1 MSKSLPPVHP
11 LVAQLHFT
19 RSEFKRA
26 LKGVSDEDARRR
38 FEPMNCI
45 SWIVAH
51 MAYQEQRFWVKT
63 PQGKVVAPELNDL
76 AGYGKPAT
84 TPPLDEMWQAW
95 YAVTEAANDY
105 LKTISNDMLTTHII
119 SKGRQSPE
127 TIGTML
133 HRNIYHYW
141 YHLGESQAIRQL
153 LGHEKLG
160 QFVGNIGAEAPYQP
174 ETILEG

>member
-1 MSKSLPPVHP
+1 MKKTSPPVHP
-11 LVAQLHFT
+11 LVAQLYFT

-26 LKGVSDEDARRR
+26 LKGVSDEDARKR

-45 SWIVAH
+45 SWMVAH
-51 MAYQEQRFWVKT
+51 MAYQEQRFWVKA
-63 PQGKVVAPELNDL
+63 PQDRVVAPEIIKL
-76 AGYGKPAT
+76 AGYGEPAS

-95 YAVTEAANDY
+95 NAVTEVANIF
-105 LKTISNDMLTTHII
+105 LETITTEMLTTHIV
-119 SKGRQSPE
+119 SKGRNSPE

-133 HRNIYHYW
+133 HRNTYHYW

-160 QFVGNIGAEAPYQP
+160 QFVGNIGAEAPYTP
-174 ETILEG
+174 ESILDE